1 MESNGSLATPND
13 QSLGVRLVGGI
24 IHLKEGQRI
33 ISATE
38 QGAWPIQM
46 PAPRSRAL
54 AMCGRSDQVLNHRN
68 ASPLRQN
75 RYRATVGHYSDHIL
89 PAETGPMCGGLML
102 PMSRLARHGTG
113 MLSGRRAPIGPSMAT
128 DCRCRIDLPEG
139 ARRSR

>member
-54 AMCGRSDQVLNHRN
+54 ERFPVMFNRSHGRACRGHPRLSRRPRKKDVDAREDLVPAACRGGV
-68 ASPLRQN
+68 SLR
-75 RYRATVGHYSDHIL
+75 GHD
-89 PAETGPMCGGLML
+89 G
-102 PMSRLARHGTG
+102 
-113 MLSGRRAPIGPSMAT
+113 
-128 DCRCRIDLPEG
+128 
-139 ARRSR
+139 